1 MEGGKLEHE
10 GKVLSLENVD
20 EDDDGPYYCQAT
32 SEAGEADPYR
42 FNVYVEGKEN
52 FYCLLC
58 LCFSIYCCQITSIR
72 LVFYCY
78 TF

>member
-20 EDDDGPYYCQAT
+20 EEDDGPYYCQAT

-42 FNVYVEGKEN
+42 FNVYVEGKAN
-52 FYCLLC
+52 LNCLLVH
-58 LCFSIYCCQITSIR
+58 LLLSDYIFIS
-72 LVFYCY
+72 LVLNC
-78 TF
+78 